1 MNFLNG
7 LLGNKTIVNAMLGN
21 LKGII
26 REQQLDCIVVKL
38 DPETG
43 DLLIGLYKPGD
54 IEIKVLE
61 TAVTTPDIVNPE
73 TLQTDANNT
82 DNAGSK

>member
-1 MNFLNG
+1 MSFLNG
-7 LLGNKTIVNAMLGN
+7 LLGNKVVVNAMLGN

-26 REQQLDCIVVKL
+26 REQNLDCIVVKL
-38 DPETG
+38 DPDSG

-61 TAVTTPDIVNPE
+61 TAENAPEIVNPE
-73 TLQTDANNT
+73 TLPANA
-82 DNAGSK
+82 DNKDN